1 MKSSKRT
8 KEEVAKNLLFLAQ
21 EIARL
26 NERLVLL
33 TNARLEEKLDSHSP
47 RWRSLYNEAAAE
59 TFCFATKLMYPQ
71 NLYAL
76 IDAANPADEEDSR
89 TKAER
94 LVGYCS
100 EPLLKVVYRRF
111 VKDVGNDENDFDCF
125 IARLEGDLKREFNFF
140 IKNERGKDRRL
151 GMGFSHQD
159 SRILNDYNR
168 FRESLSQYRKDKTSL
183 SEDNTQKMYLLSHN
197 RFKITPTKLKEVLEG
212 AYKTS
217 VQRDVDLRCDETGEE
232 CFVNRIEDKNTY
244 WNQDTMSSSN
254 EKVWKDILHCLEE
267 IYRKKQKRTQ
277 VYFSALM
284 TQWVLHQI
292 KGCKFIDNSFISM
305 LHSFSFMDTELLSQ
319 FESDGSVPDRQTV
332 LLRFPILKDGEIQLD
347 QHGKPK
353 CKDKGRASNDIKAV
367 IDKVGEMLDKGD
379 FFP

>member
-1 MKSSKRT
+1 
-8 KEEVAKNLLFLAQ
+8 
-21 EIARL
+21 
-26 NERLVLL
+26 
-33 TNARLEEKLDSHSP
+33 
-47 RWRSLYNEAAAE
+47 
-59 TFCFATKLMYPQ
+59 
-71 NLYAL
+71 
-76 IDAANPADEEDSR
+76 
-89 TKAER
+89 
-94 LVGYCS
+94 
-100 EPLLKVVYRRF
+100 
-111 VKDVGNDENDFDCF
+111 
-125 IARLEGDLKREFNFF
+125 
-140 IKNERGKDRRL
+140 
-151 GMGFSHQD
+151 MGFSHHD

-197 RFKITPTKLKEVLEG
+197 RFKITPTKLKEVLDG

-254 EKVWKDILHCLEE
+254 EKVWKDVLHCLEE

-305 LHSFSFMDTELLSQ
+305 LCTFSFMDTELLKQ

-332 LLRFPILKDGEIQLD
+332 LLRFPILKDGETQLD

-367 IDKVGEMLDKGD
+367 IDKVREMLDKGD